1 MSNIHFNDFLKNR
14 RKKFLRG
21 TLYFISILLFI
32 FLLQKIFESES
43 PFIAKVS
50 INSIILNDP
59 DLLKKIDDLK
69 NNRNLKGVLIDIN
82 SPGGTVVSSQELF
95 SRFKDLGNKVPV
107 VASMKEVAASGGYM
121 VALAADKIFCY
132 EGTITGSIGVIM
144 QSVNIESMLNTLG
157 IEPVIFKSGPLKASP
172 NPLESLDSNQE
183 KVINNII
190 NNIHNQFI
198 ELVKENRNILVK
210 NLNLISD
217 GRIFTGLEA
226 RNINLID
233 EIGSE
238 RDAIDWIKNETKTE
252 DSIKIINIS
261 EDSTVLRLLNFLPFK
276 DFIVKNISFSNGL
289 YAIWAPSL

>member
-1 MSNIHFNDFLKNR
+1 MSNIHFNDFLKNK

-21 TLYFISILLFI
+21 TIYFISILLLI

-50 INSIILNDP
+50 INSIILNDT
-59 DLLKKIDDLK
+59 DLLKKIDNLK
-69 NNRNLKGVLIDIN
+69 INKNLKGVLIDIN

-95 SRFKDLGNKVPV
+95 SRLKDLGNKVPV

-144 QSVNIESMLNTLG
+144 QSVNIESMLDKLG
-157 IEPVIFKSGPLKASP
+157 VEPVIFKSGPLKASP

-198 ELVKENRNILVK
+198 QLVKENRNILVE

-226 RNINLID
+226 KNINLID
-233 EIGSE
+233 EIGNE
-238 RDAIDWIKNETKTE
+238 RDAIDWIKNETKAE
-252 DSIKIINIS
+252 DNIKIINIS
-261 EDSTVLRLLNFLPFK
+261 EDSK
-276 DFIVKNISFSNGL
+276 
-289 YAIWAPSL
+289 SL

>member
-32 FLLQKIFESES
+32 FLLQKIFESEN
-43 PFIAKVS
+43 PFIAKIS

-69 NNRNLKGVLIDIN
+69 NDRNLKGVLIDIN
-82 SPGGTVVSSQELF
+82 SPGGTVVSSKELF
-95 SRFKDLGNKVPV
+95 SRFEDLGNKVPV

-144 QSVNIESMLNTLG
+144 QSINIESMLNTLG
-157 IEPVIFKSGPLKASP
+157 IEPVIFKSGALKASP
-172 NPLESLDSNQE
+172 NPLESLDSDQE

-190 NNIHNQFI
+190 ENIHNQFI
-198 ELVKENRNILVK
+198 KLVKENRNILVQ

-226 RNINLID
+226 KNINLID
-233 EIGSE
+233 EIGNE
-238 RDAIDWIKNETKTE
+238 QDAIDWIKNEIKAE
-252 DSIKIINIS
+252 DNIKIINIS
-261 EDSTVLRLLNFLPFK
+261 DDSKIFKLLNFFPFK
-276 DFIVKNISFSNGL
+276 DIIVKNISFSNGL

>member
-1 MSNIHFNDFLKNR
+1 MSNIHFNDLLKNK

-21 TLYFISILLFI
+21 TVYFIGFLLFI
-32 FLLQKIFESES
+32 FLLQRIFEGED

-50 INSIILNDP
+50 INSVILNDP

-69 NNRNLKGVLIDIN
+69 TNRNLKGVLIDIN

-95 SRFKDLGNKVPV
+95 LRLKDLGKKVPV

-144 QSVNIESMLNTLG
+144 QSVNIESMLDKLG
-157 IEPVIFKSGPLKASP
+157 VEPVIFKSGPLKASP

-198 ELVKENRNILVK
+198 QLVKENRNILVE

-226 RNINLID
+226 KNINLID
-233 EIGSE
+233 
-238 RDAIDWIKNETKTE
+238 
-252 DSIKIINIS
+252 
-261 EDSTVLRLLNFLPFK
+261 
-276 DFIVKNISFSNGL
+276 
-289 YAIWAPSL
+289 

>member
-1 MSNIHFNDFLKNR
+1 MSNIHFNDLLKNK

-21 TLYFISILLFI
+21 TIYFISILLFI

-43 PFIAKVS
+43 SFIAKVS

-59 DLLKKIDDLK
+59 DLLKKIDNLK
-69 NNRNLKGVLIDIN
+69 INNNLKGVLIDIN

-144 QSVNIESMLNTLG
+144 QSVNIEGMLDKLG
-157 IEPVIFKSGPLKASP
+157 VEPVIFKSGPLKASP

-183 KVINNII
+183 KVINNVI

-198 ELVKENRNILVK
+198 ELVKENRKILVE

-226 RNINLID
+226 KNINLID

-238 RDAIDWIKNETKTE
+238 RDAIDWIKKKTKTE
-252 DSIKIINIS
+252 DNIKIINIS
-261 EDSTVLRLLNFLPFK
+261 EDSKIIKLLNFFPFK
-276 DFIVKNISFSNGL
+276 DIIVKNISFSNGL
-289 YAIWAPSL
+289 YAIWAPSP

>member
-32 FLLQKIFESES
+32 FLLQKIFESEN
-43 PFIAKVS
+43 PFIAKIS

-59 DLLKKIDDLK
+59 DLLKKIDGLK
-69 NNRNLKGVLIDIN
+69 SDRNLKGVLIDIN
-82 SPGGTVVSSQELF
+82 SPGGTVVSSKELF
-95 SRFKDLGNKVPV
+95 SRFEDLGNKVPV

-144 QSVNIESMLNTLG
+144 QSINIESMLNTLG
-157 IEPVIFKSGPLKASP
+157 IEPVIFKSGALKASP
-172 NPLESLDSNQE
+172 NPLESLDSDQE

-190 NNIHNQFI
+190 ENIHNQFI
-198 ELVKENRNILVK
+198 KLVKENRNILVQ

-226 RNINLID
+226 KNINLID
-233 EIGSE
+233 EIGNE
-238 RDAIDWIKNETKTE
+238 QDAIDWIKNEIKAE
-252 DSIKIINIS
+252 DNIKIINIS
-261 EDSTVLRLLNFLPFK
+261 DDSKIFKLLNFFPFK
-276 DFIVKNISFSNGL
+276 DIIVKNISFSNGL

>member
-1 MSNIHFNDFLKNR
+1 MSNIHFNDFLRNR

-32 FLLQKIFESES
+32 FLLQKIFESEN
-43 PFIAKVS
+43 PFIAKIS

-69 NNRNLKGVLIDIN
+69 NDRNLKGVLIDIN
-82 SPGGTVVSSQELF
+82 SPGGTVVSSKELF
-95 SRFKDLGNKVPV
+95 SRFEDLGNKVPV

-144 QSVNIESMLNTLG
+144 QSVNIESMLDTLG
-157 IEPVIFKSGPLKASP
+157 IEPVIFKSGALKASP

-198 ELVKENRNILVK
+198 ELVKENRKILVE

-226 RNINLID
+226 KNINLID
-233 EIGSE
+233 EIGNE
-238 RDAIDWIKNETKTE
+238 QDAIDWIKNEIKAE
-252 DSIKIINIS
+252 DNIKIINIS
-261 EDSTVLRLLNFLPFK
+261 DDSKIFKLLNFFPFK
-276 DFIVKNISFSNGL
+276 DIIVKNISFSNGL